1 MAGRNDLEKEK
12 NVSNALLVAISIGAI
27 GSVGRVVN
35 KMLKNGEN
43 AKAISVIAATI
54 TALAATPLG
63 KVIHFK
69 EIKGLTEL
77 MKLLK

>member
-12 NVSNALLVAISIGAI
+12 NVLTALLVAISIGAI
-27 GSVGRVVN
+27 GSVGLVVN
-35 KMLKNGEN
+35 KILKNG
-43 AKAISVIAATI
+43 KATLTIMATI
-54 TALAATPLG
+54 TALAAKPLG